1 MSPSAGSDD
10 LPLTIG
16 IGTRNRARSIGKVL
30 DSLLESEGPRVRV
43 LVIDDASDDATPD
56 VLDRRARARPEVLTV
71 IRHPVRGGFG
81 GSLATLLEQAEGTW
95 LLLTSDDDILL
106 KDNLPGLLAE
116 LVLQRPGVL
125 VPGFIDGDR
134 GDIRSKPT
142 GTRIHPGKVWG
153 TLGHAPGIVFD
164 LEDARRHVPD
174 LRTLLESEDPFA
186 TVYPQ
191 VVIGVNIACSGR
203 PITHWSAPIAAT
215 GEDNPSGIRDPRDE
229 VYWSMS
235 SRMRQF
241 FAFQAYLERCI
252 EAATGQERERFR
264 EGEEW
269 NRGKLLDFFAAW
281 LTVEHPEHAV
291 AVRQASSP
299 VVARRDRLATA
310 LRLLLSGRL

>member
-1 MSPSAGSDD
+1 MSSGAGSDD
-10 LPLTIG
+10 LSLTIG
-16 IGTRNRARSIGKVL
+16 IGTRNRARSIEKVL
-30 DSLLESEGPRVRV
+30 DSLLEPAEPRVRV
-43 LVIDDASDDATPD
+43 LVVDDASDDDTPD
-56 VLDRRARARPEVLTV
+56 ILDRRARTHPEALTF
-71 IRHPVRGGFG
+71 IRHPIRGGFG

-95 LLLTSDDDILL
+95 LLLTSDDDIVL
-106 KDNLPGLLAE
+106 KDNLPGLLSE
-116 LVLQRPGVL
+116 LELQRPGVL

-153 TLGHAPGIVFD
+153 TLGHAPGIVFH
-164 LEDARRHVPD
+164 LEDARRHAPD
-174 LRTLLESEDPFA
+174 LRALLASEDPFA

-229 VYWSMS
+229 SYWSMS

-241 FAFQAYLERCI
+241 FAYQAYLERRSR
-252 EAATGQERERFR
+252 AAAGKERDRFR
-264 EGEEW
+264 EVEEW
-269 NRGKLLDFFAAW
+269 NRRKLLDFFAAW
-281 LTVEHPEHAV
+281 LTVEHPEYAV
-291 AVRQASSP
+291 AVREASHP
-299 VVARRDRLATA
+299 RLARRARPTAA